1 MVQSDTLSRRPDFIP
16 EDDTDN
22 KNVTVLPDNLF
33 FIQLLDIDLQRWIAN
48 THNHD
53 DEVTKA
59 LTTVLEQ
66 GPYTL

>member
-1 MVQSDTLSRRPDFIP
+1 MVQSDALSRQPDSIP
-16 EDDTDN
+16 DEDTDN
-22 KNVTVLPDNLF
+22 ENVMMLPDNL
-33 FIQLLDIDLQRWIAN
+33 FIQLLDIELQRRIAN

-59 LTTVLEQ
+59 IMTVLEQ